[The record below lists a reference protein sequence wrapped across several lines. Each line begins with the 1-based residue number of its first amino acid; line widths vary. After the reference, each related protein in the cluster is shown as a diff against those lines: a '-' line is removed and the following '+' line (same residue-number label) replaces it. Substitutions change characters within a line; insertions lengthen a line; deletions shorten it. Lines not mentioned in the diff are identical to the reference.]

1 MITNGIVPQTLGAA
15 SFRRELGRRTITSG
29 SSDREFW
36 RRGEGPA
43 LGGAVCWPVTL
54 NQVLGR
60 TRTIEVSVGVCMTA
74 LTGGGNRHVEVQNL
88 EVVAVIKAEQGAGW
102 Y

>member
-1 MITNGIVPQTLGAA
+1 
-15 SFRRELGRRTITSG
+15 
-29 SSDREFW
+29 
-36 RRGEGPA
+36 
-43 LGGAVCWPVTL
+43 
-54 NQVLGR
+54 
-60 TRTIEVSVGVCMTA
+60 MTA